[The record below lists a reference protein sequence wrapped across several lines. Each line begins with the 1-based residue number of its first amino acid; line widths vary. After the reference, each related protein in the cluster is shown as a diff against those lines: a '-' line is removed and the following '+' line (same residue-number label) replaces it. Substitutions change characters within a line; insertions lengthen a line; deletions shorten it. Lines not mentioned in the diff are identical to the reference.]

1 MSVDNLCLDQITMRV
16 WRQSSET
23 RQAVLDEEKRKFLEG
38 SFENMLESRQNQNSN
53 SPKVGTL
60 DTFNAMQ
67 ASNMASK
74 VKVQAN
80 N

>member
-1 MSVDNLCLDQITMRV
+1 MNVDNLCLHQITIRV

-23 RQAVLDEEKRKFLEG
+23 RQAAIDEEKQNFLEG
-38 SFENMLESRQNQNSN
+38 SFENMLESRQNQNSD

-67 ASNMASK
+67 SNYLASK
-74 VKVQAN
+74 VKVQSN